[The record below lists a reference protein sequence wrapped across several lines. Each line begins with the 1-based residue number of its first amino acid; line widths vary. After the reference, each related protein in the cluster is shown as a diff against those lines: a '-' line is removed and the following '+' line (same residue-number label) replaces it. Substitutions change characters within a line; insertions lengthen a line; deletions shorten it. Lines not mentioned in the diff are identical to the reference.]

1 MKLSKKINII
11 LACIALIFSLII
23 IQDTYA
29 KYLTAATGGANISI
43 ARWRILVNDQDIRNN
58 SDITQ
63 TITPKFIENEHI
75 SSDIIAPLSEGYFD
89 LIIDHTSADVSFEY
103 EIATTVNETSSVQDI
118 ITTGY
123 SINGGEITELTEE
136 NKIIKNTVPLSNE
149 EKIITIRIYIKWD
162 DSENATMDNEQ
173 DTQATL
179 SDTPAKLDVNLSF
192 KQITGNNQNQE
203 GNQTPNE

>member
-11 LACIALIFSLII
+11 LSCIALLFSLII

-29 KYLTAATGGANISI
+29 KYLTETTGGANISI
-43 ARWRILVNDQDIRNN
+43 ARWRILVNEQDIRNN
-58 SDITQ
+58 QDITQ

-75 SSDIIAPLSEGYFD
+75 KNNIMAPLSEGYFD

-103 EIATTVNETSSVQDI
+103 EISTKVNETSSVQDI

-123 SINGGEITELTEE
+123 SINGGEITSITKE
-136 NKIIKNTVPLSNE
+136 NNIIKNAVPLSNT

-162 DSENATMDNEQ
+162 DSESASMNNEQ

-179 SDTPAKLDVNLSF
+179 SNTPAKIDVNLSF
-192 KQITGNNQNQE
+192 KQLAS
-203 GNQTPNE
+203 